1 MPVAGATYNPDDAD
15 LGDFTMTRKF
25 WLALGLIWALPLWAV
40 TEVEMP
46 ANDISLARATAVGET
61 VELQH
66 LPVAAEQTGAVRM
79 KRIDVYASDA
89 RLLVP
94 DGAGYLEVPRS
105 DWLHFVADRSQPGSP
120 RLGLSL
126 SPDGRQAQGLLLAN
140 DGLSYA
146 IDGVVF
152 GDGLK
157 LSLSDASRDRR
168 GAPTDFVCSND
179 RAGWQSLVLPDGKSL
194 QLDPALIKVTESAS
208 RSAVVAVDTDNE
220 FMLQKFSDN
229 TTNASNYL
237 AALFVAMN
245 VLYERDL
252 DLTLTQGTTL
262 LRTSGTADPFADPGT
277 NGLDQLDEFG
287 EVWAATQ
294 NATPRAFAMLL
305 SGKSPNAFSASGIA
319 WVLGN
324 SNYCNQKNNV
334 FNGCGDGQCTS
345 GHYSATQV
353 FKFNGST
360 AANDVLVIAHE
371 LGHNFG
377 ANHTHCSD
385 ATSGAGPQSSN
396 TIDQCF
402 NGESGSGCFGGTQV
416 CPAPTTV
423 NGVSNVRG
431 TLMSYCHLNG
441 IGGCTSS
448 QVFATAHRT
457 LLTPRVTNN
466 VNLGCFTSTSAI
478 NQAPTLNAISNPA
491 AILEDAS
498 QQTVSLNGIGDGDG
512 GTQVITVTASSNNT
526 SLIPNPSVSYSSP
539 NSSGSISY
547 TPVANQSGSAQITVT
562 VTDNGGTTGG
572 GVNSF
577 SRNFTVNVTA
587 VNDPPTL
594 NAINNP
600 APIATGAGLQ
610 TINLSGISAGPG
622 ETQTLTVTAASS
634 NTGLIP
640 NPSVSHT
647 SPNATGSISY
657 TPVAGQQGS
666 ATITVTVTDNGGT
679 ANGGQNS
686 VSRQF
691 VQTVN
696 GNALF
701 SNGFE

>member
-1 MPVAGATYNPDDAD
+1 
-15 LGDFTMTRKF
+15 MTPKL
-25 WLALGLIWALPLWAV
+25 WLALGLTWALPLWAV
-40 TEVEMP
+40 TEVDMP
-46 ANDISLARATAVGET
+46 GNDISRARSTAVGET
-61 VELQH
+61 VQFQSM
-66 LPVAAEQTGAVRM
+66 PIASDQTAAVRM

-89 RLLVP
+89 RILVP
-94 DGAGYLEVPRS
+94 DGDGFREVPRS
-105 DWLHFVADRSQPGSP
+105 DWLHFVADRSDPAAP

-126 SPDGRQAQGLLLAN
+126 SPDGRQAEGLLLAN

-152 GDGLK
+152 GDGLR

-179 RAGWQSLVLPDGKSL
+179 RGGWKSLVLPDTKSL
-194 QLDPALIKVTESAS
+194 QLDPALIKLTESAS

-229 TTNASNYL
+229 TTNATNYL

-262 LRTSGTADPFADPGT
+262 LRTSGTPDPFADPGT

-324 SNYCNQKNNV
+324 GNYCNQKNNT
-334 FNGCGDGQCTS
+334 FPSGACSDGQCTS
-345 GHYSATQV
+345 GHYSASQV

-385 ATSGAGPQSSN
+385 ASTGAGPQSSN

-416 CPAPTTV
+416 CPAATTV
-423 NGVSNVRG
+423 NGVTNVKG

-441 IGGCTSS
+441 ISGCTSS

-491 AILEDAS
+491 AILEDAA
-498 QQTVSLNGIGDGDG
+498 QQTVNLSGIGDGDG
-512 GTQVITVTASSNNT
+512 GSQVIAVTASSNNT
-526 SLIPNPSVSYSSP
+526 GLIPNPAVNYTSP

-562 VTDNGGTTGG
+562 VTDNGGTAGG

-594 NAINNP
+594 NAISNP
-600 APIATGAGLQ
+600 PAIASGAGLQ

-622 ETQTLTVTAASS
+622 ETQTLTVTASS
-634 NTGLIP
+634 NNTSLIP
-640 NPSVSHT
+640 NPAVNYT
-647 SPNATGSISY
+647 SPNSSGSISY